1 LTLENLP
8 IAITKMSDTQENNQ
22 PAEDDKPKKSPLD
35 AIQNIFASREA
46 REAQAEVDALQSQLA
61 EAAEEFDIM
70 KSDLADKQVELEAAL
85 AENEAMKAEVAAL
98 KEEILAAQESAG
110 RQAAQIALESH
121 ADPADLAP
129 SAPSDAEIVP
139 ANEEELEA
147 ELAKIDSHSEKSAL
161 IKRFKAS
168 KN

>member
-1 LTLENLP
+1 
-8 IAITKMSDTQENNQ
+8 MSDNQENNQ
-22 PAEDDKPKKSPLD
+22 PAGDDKPKKSPLD

-46 REAQAEVDALQSQLA
+46 REAQAEVDSLQSQLA
-61 EAAEEFDIM
+61 AAAEEFDRM
-70 KSDLADKQVELEAAL
+70 RVDLADTTAKLEAAL

-98 KEEILAAQESAG
+98 KEEILAAQASAG

-129 SAPSDAEIVP
+129 SAPSDAEVLP
-139 ANEEELEA
+139 ATEEELEA
-147 ELAKIDSHSEKSAL
+147 ELAKMDSHSEKSAL

>member
-1 LTLENLP
+1 
-8 IAITKMSDTQENNQ
+8 MSDTQENNQ
-22 PAEDDKPKKSPLD
+22 PAGEEKPKKSPLD

-61 EAAEEFDIM
+61 DAAEEFDRM
-70 KSDLADKQVELEAAL
+70 KADLADTTAKLEAAL
-85 AENEAMKAEVAAL
+85 AENEAMKAEVAEL

-129 SAPSDAEIVP
+129 SAPSDAEVLP
-139 ANEEELEA
+139 TSEAELEA
-147 ELAKIDSHSEKSAL
+147 ELAKIESHSEKSAL
-161 IKRFKAS
+161 IKKYKAAL
-168 KN
+168 N

>member
-22 PAEDDKPKKSPLD
+22 PAGEEKPKKSPLD

-46 REAQAEVDALQSQLA
+46 REAQAEVDSLQSQLA
-61 EAAEEFDIM
+61 AAAEEFDRM
-70 KSDLADKQVELEAAL
+70 RVDLADTTAKLEAAL

-98 KEEILAAQESAG
+98 KEEILAAQASAG

-129 SAPSDAEIVP
+129 SAPSDAEVLP
-139 ANEEELEA
+139 ATEEELEA
-147 ELAKIDSHSEKSAL
+147 ELAKMDSHSEKSAL